1 MNLVQFTVKEIMKE
15 LDHRSKEFYEFVMP
29 SIDIVEDGNDLVVT
43 IDLPGFTKK
52 DINLRIIGNILSINA
67 KREYEESLGIV
78 YQRHRPTKLDKKIV
92 LPISIKD
99 DEKVVATAQYADGVV
114 TLKVPIP
121 KSSYITIT

>member
-29 SIDIVEDGNDLVVT
+29 AIDIVEDGNDLVVT
-43 IDLPGFTKK
+43 IDLPGYTKK

>member
-15 LDHRSKEFYEFVMP
+15 LDHRSKEFYEFVLP
-29 SIDIVEDGNDLVVT
+29 AIDIVEDGNDLVVT

-67 KREYEESLGIV
+67 KREYEESLGTV

-99 DEKVVATAQYADGVV
+99 DEKVVATAKYADGVV

>member
-29 SIDIVEDGNDLVVT
+29 AIDIVEDGNDLVVT
-43 IDLPGFTKK
+43 IDLPGYTKK

-99 DEKVVATAQYADGVV
+99 DEKVVATAMYSDGVV

>member
-29 SIDIVEDGNDLVVT
+29 AIDIVEDGNDLVVT

-52 DINLRIIGNILSINA
+52 DINLRIIGNVLSINA

-78 YQRHRPTKLDKKIV
+78 YQRHRPTKLDKKIA

-99 DEKVVATAQYADGVV
+99 DEKVVATAKYADGVV

>member
-29 SIDIVEDGNDLVVT
+29 AIDIVEDGNDLVVT

-99 DEKVVATAQYADGVV
+99 DEKVVATAMYSDGVV

>member
-29 SIDIVEDGNDLVVT
+29 AIDIVEDGNDLVVT
-43 IDLPGFTKK
+43 IDLPGFTKR

>member
-29 SIDIVEDGNDLVVT
+29 AIDIVEDGNDLVVT

-67 KREYEESLGIV
+67 KREYEE
-78 YQRHRPTKLDKKIV
+78 TKLDKKIV

>member
-29 SIDIVEDGNDLVVT
+29 AIDIVEDGNDLVVT

-78 YQRHRPTKLDKKIV
+78 YQRHRPTKLDKKIG
-92 LPISIKD
+92 
-99 DEKVVATAQYADGVV
+99 TANLNQG
-114 TLKVPIP
+114 
-121 KSSYITIT
+121 

>member
-29 SIDIVEDGNDLVVT
+29 AIDIVEDGNDLVVT

-99 DEKVVATAQYADGVV
+99 DEKVVATATYADGVV

>member
-29 SIDIVEDGNDLVVT
+29 AIDIVEDGNDLVVT